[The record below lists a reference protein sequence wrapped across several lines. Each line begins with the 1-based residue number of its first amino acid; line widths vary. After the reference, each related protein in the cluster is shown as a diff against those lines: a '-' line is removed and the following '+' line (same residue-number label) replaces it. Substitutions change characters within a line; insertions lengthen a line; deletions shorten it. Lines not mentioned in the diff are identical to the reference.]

1 MNDARI
7 FGLGNFFGLT
17 LHHSLVTLLQ
27 MFTRPHAFLLPIRV
41 SSPRSRSL
49 SCSDCVPQA
58 NGFYAFLIHQ
68 ACKEMVFHV
77 VFRTTTT
84 NRIRLTIVD
93 LEPATFRH
101 TTHQPVDLLALVG
114 SCVST
119 PYYIGVSFAF
129 IITPVLPVASY
140 KAREHLGYRKRYA
153 TLSPCEPSV

>member
-17 LHHSLVTLLQ
+17 LQHSLVTLLQ

-41 SSPRSRSL
+41 SSPSSRSL
-49 SCSDCVPQA
+49 SCSNCVLQV

-68 ACKEMVFHV
+68 ASKEMIFHV

-84 NRIRLTIVD
+84 NRIRLTIAD
-93 LEPATFRH
+93 LEPETFRH
-101 TTHQPVDLLALVG
+101 AAHQPADLLALVG
-114 SCVST
+114 SCVSA
-119 PYYIGVSFAF
+119 PYYIGVLLAF

-140 KAREHLGYRKRYA
+140 EAREHLGYRKRYA